1 MRIMCKYP
9 TRGRPGHFL
18 ARLREWVG
26 LAREPHNIAFL
37 VSYDADDVTMNDVI
51 ISQAEAIHPSV
62 VCVKGSSK
70 TKIEACNANIA
81 DYKADWDVV
90 LLISD
95 DMVPCREAWDD
106 LIRKKM
112 SQYFP
117 DTDGALWF
125 WDGAQRKINTIECV
139 GRKRWAHFGYLYHDS
154 YASFFCD
161 DEQTAIGLRDK
172 KLVFIEESICQH
184 HHPAWLGG
192 MKVDDTYKRNNKYWK
207 SDQSNFARRRAEGFP
222 R

>member
-9 TRGRPGHFL
+9 TRGRPAHFL
-18 ARLREWVG
+18 QRLREWAT
-26 LAREPHNIAFL
+26 LAREPHNLAFL
-37 VSYDADDVTMNDVI
+37 VSYDADDATMNDVI
-51 ISQAEAIHPSV
+51 VSQAEAIHPSV
-62 VCVKGSSK
+62 VCVKGNSPN
-70 TKIEACNANIA
+70 KIAACNADIA

-95 DMVPCREAWDD
+95 DMIPCREAWDD

-112 SQYFP
+112 GLYFP

-139 GRKRWAHFGYLYHDS
+139 GRKRWEHFGFLYHGS

-161 DEQTAIGLRDK
+161 DEQTAVGIRDK
-172 KLVFIEESICQH
+172 KLIFIEESICHH

-192 MKVDDTYKRNNKYWK
+192 MKTDDTYRRNNKYWQAD
-207 SDQSNFARRRAEGFP
+207 SANFQRRKLAGFP
-222 R
+222 P